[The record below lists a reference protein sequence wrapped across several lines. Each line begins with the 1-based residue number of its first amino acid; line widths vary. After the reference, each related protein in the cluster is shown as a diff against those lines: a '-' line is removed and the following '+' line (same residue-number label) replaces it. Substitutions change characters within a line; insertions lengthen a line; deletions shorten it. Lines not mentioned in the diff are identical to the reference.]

1 MAHIFV
7 PASQANSSVT
17 DFMVEAMDDTAGL
30 HFDGATYDHSRDSA
44 RLGEQMLAVLSV
56 MSDGQWRTLADLAS
70 QAHAPEASVS
80 ARLRDLRKP
89 RFGGYTV
96 KRQYVKDG
104 VHRYQLVAGETEH

>member
-1 MAHIFV
+1 MN
-7 PASQANSSVT
+7 PALN
-17 DFMVEAMDDTAGL
+17 DDMVAGADDMAGL

-44 RLGEQMLAVLSV
+44 RLGDQMLAVLSI

-96 KRQYVKDG
+96 NRQYVKDG
-104 VHRYQLVAGETEH
+104 VHRYQLVAGETEY